1 MKTTA
6 YLLALWVLTALC
18 GCHGAKTDD
27 TAAQPV
33 DTVPMMVM
41 QIQQCSRLYTAEY
54 KVRKIVMHN
63 DERALRGRLMGRDF
77 SLTLPGGTRAVAIP
91 IDATVKAYIDFSQF
105 SAANVSRHGRRVEIT
120 LPDPEV
126 VLTSTRIDHDAVRQH
141 VPLLRSRFTDAELTA
156 LERQGRQAIV
166 KSIPDLGI
174 VATARENAASL
185 LIPIIEQMGFN
196 RDDITITF
204 RKDFG
209 PATILKQLTQT
220 HSDHVTA
227 Q

>member
-1 MKTTA
+1 MV
-6 YLLALWVLTALC
+6 ALWALAALC
-18 GCHGAKTDD
+18 GCHGT
-27 TAAQPV
+27 TAEAPEAQPV

-77 SLTLPGGTRAVAIP
+77 SLSLPGGSRAVAIP

-120 LPDPEV
+120 LLDPEV

-141 VPLLRSRFTDAELTA
+141 VALLRSRFTDAELTA

-166 KSIPDLGI
+166 NGIPDLGI
-174 VATARENAASL
+174 VATARDNAAAL
-185 LIPIIEQMGFN
+185 LIPIIEQMGFS
-196 RDDITITF
+196 RADITITF

-209 PATILKQLTQT
+209 PSAILRQLTQT